1 MRPKSLLILVVLVLS
16 SLLAGPALAQEFA
29 QGSRPSGMGMA
40 YTAVGEGTGGIYF
53 NPAGIASSMMFQL
66 DGTYEYTP
74 SGSALSAAVIDSKT
88 NPDVAAGVAYSY
100 FFGRDDFDDLS
111 GHDIHLAIALPV
123 IHDQISVG
131 VGGRY
136 LIVQGEDFDGES
148 FDVMR
153 GFTLNAGALFRAADM
168 VEIGIAGRNLLN
180 ICKDNAVCG
189 GIAPTNIAAGLSIS
203 DRETFVLAADGGI
216 DLTSDPD
223 KVQPFFQVGGEY
235 FAGAKFPLRLGYQR
249 LEATPRNMLTAGLGM
264 RMKAAGLDAGF
275 RMDLSQTDYFF
286 VNGSFSLFF

>member
-1 MRPKSLLILVVLVLS
+1 MRPKSPFILVVLVLS
-16 SLLAGPALAQEFA
+16 SLLAGPAMAQEFI

-40 YTAVGEGTGGIYF
+40 YTAVGEGTGGIFF
-53 NPAGIASSMMFQL
+53 NPGGIASSMMYQVE
-66 DGTYEYTP
+66 GTYEYTP
-74 SGSALSAAVIDSKT
+74 SGSALNAAIIDSKT

-100 FFGRDDFDDLS
+100 FFGRGDYDALS
-111 GHDIHLAIALPV
+111 GHDINLAIALPV
-123 IHDQISVG
+123 IPDQISVG

-136 LIVQGEDFDGES
+136 MIVLGEDLDGDS
-148 FDVMR
+148 IDVMK
-153 GFTLNAGALFRAADM
+153 GFTLNAGALFRASDM
-168 VEIGIAGRNLLN
+168 LQIGIAGRNLLN
-180 ICKDNAVCG
+180 ICKDDEICA
-189 GIAPTNIAAGLSIS
+189 GIAPTNIAAGLSLS

-216 DLTSDPD
+216 DLTTDPD
-223 KVQPFFQVGGEY
+223 KVQPFFQVGAEY

-249 LEATPRNMLTAGLGM
+249 LEATSRNMLTAGLGL